1 MSDGYWF
8 KSSLFEIEPGE
19 DDEINP
25 GIYGRQ
31 LTQWLKARLEA
42 GGYAVEAVI
51 AEDWGR
57 CLMCQRSPF
66 SLWVGVSSVD
76 DETRAAGEI
85 PTKEA
90 VIWHCFATTEGGLR
104 MRMFGKK
111 NEIEA
116 SRAKLDATLLS
127 ILRSEPAINGVT
139 PHFPE
144 MGSDP
149 KS

>member
-31 LTQWLKARLEA
+31 LAAWMKQRLEA
-42 GGYAVEAVI
+42 RGYAVDDVI
-51 AEDWGR
+51 NEDWGR

-66 SLWVGVSSVD
+66 SLWVGVGSVT
-76 DETRAAGEI
+76 ETE
-85 PTKEA
+85 TKNE
-90 VIWHCFATTEGGLR
+90 VVWHCFAVTEGGLR

-116 SRAKLDATLLS
+116 TRAKLDAALVS
-127 ILRSEPAINGVT
+127 ILRAEPAILIV
-139 PHFPE
+139 PE
-144 MGSDP
+144 P
-149 KS
+149 

>member
-31 LTQWLKARLEA
+31 LASWLKRKLEGA
-42 GGYAVEAVI
+42 GYAVDDVI
-51 AEDWGR
+51 NEDWGR

-66 SLWVGVSSVD
+66 ALWVGVGSVD
-76 DETRAAGEI
+76 DEARVDGEI
-85 PTKEA
+85 PVKDA
-90 VIWHCFATTEGGLR
+90 VVWHCFAVTEGGLR
-104 MRMFGKK
+104 LRMFGKK

-116 SRAKLDATLLS
+116 SRAKLDAALQS
-127 ILRSEPAINGVT
+127 ILRAEPAILLV
-139 PHFPE
+139 PE
-144 MGSDP
+144 P
-149 KS
+149 

>member
-19 DDEINP
+19 DDEVNP

-31 LTQWLKARLEA
+31 LARWLRPKLEA
-42 GGYAVEAVI
+42 AGFAVEDI
-51 AEDWGR
+51 LNEDWGR

-66 SLWVGVSSVD
+66 ALWVGVGSVD
-76 DETRAAGEI
+76 EPRDDGQL
-85 PTKEA
+85 PVKDA
-90 VIWHCFATTEGGLR
+90 VVWHCFAVTEGGFR

-116 SRAKLDATLLS
+116 TRAKLDAALAS
-127 ILRSEPAINGVT
+127 ILRSEPAILLI
-139 PHFPE
+139 PE
-144 MGSDP
+144 P
-149 KS
+149 

>member
-31 LTQWLKARLEA
+31 LALWMKQKLEA
-42 GGYAVEAVI
+42 RGYTVEGI
-51 AEDWGR
+51 INEDWGR

-66 SLWVGVSSVD
+66 SLWVGVGSVT
-76 DETRAAGEI
+76 ETE
-85 PTKEA
+85 TKDA
-90 VIWHCFATTEGGLR
+90 VVWHCFAVTEGGLR

-111 NEIEA
+111 NEIES
-116 SRAKLDATLLS
+116 SRAKLDAALQS
-127 ILRSEPAINGVT
+127 ILRAEPAILLV
-139 PHFPE
+139 PE
-144 MGSDP
+144 P
-149 KS
+149 

>member
-31 LTQWLKARLEA
+31 LAAWLRKKLDER
-42 GGYAVEAVI
+42 GFPVEDI
-51 AEDWGR
+51 LNEDWGR

-66 SLWVGVSSVD
+66 SLWVGVGSVTESETAAKD
-76 DETRAAGEI
+76 D
-85 PTKEA
+85 
-90 VIWHCFATTEGGLR
+90 VVWHCFAVTEGGLR

-116 SRAKLDATLLS
+116 TRAKLDATLQS
-127 ILRSEPAINGVT
+127 ILRSEPAILLV
-139 PHFPE
+139 PE
-144 MGSDP
+144 P
-149 KS
+149 

>member
-19 DDEINP
+19 DGEINP

-31 LTQWLKARLEA
+31 LAAWLRQKLDAA
-42 GGYAVEAVI
+42 GFPVEDVI
-51 AEDWGR
+51 NEDWGR

-66 SLWVGVSSVD
+66 ALWVGVGSVE
-76 DETRAAGEI
+76 DEQRVDGMI
-85 PTKEA
+85 PTKDA
-90 VIWHCFATTEGGLR
+90 VVWHCFAVSEGGLR

-116 SRAKLDATLLS
+116 SRAKLDATLQS
-127 ILRSEPAINGVT
+127 ILRAEPAILLV
-139 PHFPE
+139 PP
-144 MGSDP
+144 P
-149 KS
+149 

>member
-31 LTQWLKARLEA
+31 LSVWLKKQLEA
-42 GGYAVEAVI
+42 RGYAVEDI
-51 AEDWGR
+51 INEDWGR

-66 SLWVGVSSVD
+66 SLWVGVGSVTEVATEAKD
-76 DETRAAGEI
+76 D
-85 PTKEA
+85 
-90 VIWHCFATTEGGLR
+90 VVWHCFAVTEGGLR

-116 SRAKLDATLLS
+116 TRAKLDSALES
-127 ILRSEPAINGVT
+127 ILRAEPAILLV
-139 PHFPE
+139 PE
-144 MGSDP
+144 P
-149 KS
+149 

>member
-8 KSSLFEIEPGE
+8 KSSLFEIESGE

-31 LTQWLKARLEA
+31 LAQWMKQKLEA
-42 GGYAVEAVI
+42 GGYPVESI
-51 AEDWGR
+51 INEDWGR

-66 SLWVGVSSVD
+66 SLWVGVGSVE
-76 DETRAAGEI
+76 DEERVDGML
-85 PTKEA
+85 PTKDA
-90 VIWHCFATTEGGLR
+90 VVWHCFAVTEGGFR

-116 SRAKLDATLLS
+116 TRAKLDAWLQS
-127 ILRSEPAINGVT
+127 VLRSEPQILLV
-139 PHFPE
+139 PRP
-144 MGSDP
+144 
-149 KS
+149 

>member
-25 GIYGRQ
+25 GIFGRQ
-31 LTQWLKARLEA
+31 LAVWMKQQLEA
-42 GGYAVEAVI
+42 RGYTVDDVI
-51 AEDWGR
+51 NEDWGR

-66 SLWVGVSSVD
+66 SLWVGVGSATETEAK
-76 DETRAAGEI
+76 DE
-85 PTKEA
+85 
-90 VIWHCFATTEGGLR
+90 VVWHCFAVTEGGLR

-116 SRAKLDATLLS
+116 TRAKLDGALES
-127 ILRSEPAINGVT
+127 ILRTEPAILLVQE
-139 PHFPE
+139 P
-144 MGSDP
+144 
-149 KS
+149 

>member
-1 MSDGYWF
+1 MPDGYWF

-19 DDEINP
+19 DGEINP

-31 LTQWLKARLEA
+31 LANWLRQKLEA
-42 GGYAVEAVI
+42 GGYPVEEI
-51 AEDWGR
+51 INEDWGR

-66 SLWVGVSSVD
+66 ALWVGVGSVD
-76 DETRAAGEI
+76 DEEHADGMI

-90 VIWHCFATTEGGLR
+90 VVWHCFAVTEGGLR

-116 SRAKLDATLLS
+116 TRAKLDAALQS
-127 ILRSEPAINGVT
+127 ILRAEPAILLV
-139 PHFPE
+139 PE
-144 MGSDP
+144 P
-149 KS
+149 

>member
-31 LTQWLKARLEA
+31 LAQWMKGRLEA
-42 GGYAVEAVI
+42 GGYAVEDI
-51 AEDWGR
+51 IHEDWGR

-66 SLWVGVSSVD
+66 SLWVGVGSVE
-76 DETRAAGEI
+76 DESRVEGEL
-85 PTKEA
+85 PAKEA
-90 VIWHCFATTEGGLR
+90 VVWHCFAVTEGGLR

-116 SRAKLDATLLS
+116 SHAKLDATLQS
-127 ILRSEPAINGVT
+127 ILRAEPGILLVT
-139 PHFPE
+139 PP
-144 MGSDP
+144 
-149 KS
+149 

>member
-31 LTQWLKARLEA
+31 LALWLKPKLEA
-42 GGYAVEAVI
+42 AGYTVEGI
-51 AEDWGR
+51 LNEDWGR

-66 SLWVGVSSVD
+66 ALWVGVGSVE
-76 DETRAAGEI
+76 DEARVDGMI
-85 PTKEA
+85 PTKDA
-90 VIWHCFATTEGGLR
+90 VVWHCFAVTEGGFR

-111 NEIEA
+111 NEIES
-116 SRAKLDATLLS
+116 SRAKLDAALQS
-127 ILRSEPAINGVT
+127 ILRAEPAILLIQE
-139 PHFPE
+139 P
-144 MGSDP
+144 
-149 KS
+149 

>member
-31 LTQWLKARLEA
+31 LAQWMKQRLEA
-42 GGYAVEAVI
+42 GGYTVEAVI
-51 AEDWGR
+51 NEDWGR

-76 DETRAAGEI
+76 DEARAGGMI
-85 PTKEA
+85 PTKDA
-90 VIWHCFATTEGGLR
+90 VVWHCFAVTEGGLR

-111 NEIEA
+111 NEIESA
-116 SRAKLDATLLS
+116 RVKLDAALQS
-127 ILRSEPAINGVT
+127 ILRAEPGILLVAA
-139 PHFPE
+139 P
-144 MGSDP
+144 
-149 KS
+149 

>member
-8 KSSLFEIEPGE
+8 KSSLFEIEPDE

-31 LTQWLKARLEA
+31 LAAWMKKQLEA
-42 GGYAVEAVI
+42 RGYTVDDVI
-51 AEDWGR
+51 NEDWGR

-66 SLWVGVSSVD
+66 SLWVGVGSATETETK
-76 DETRAAGEI
+76 DE
-85 PTKEA
+85 
-90 VIWHCFATTEGGLR
+90 VVWHCFAVTEGGLR

-116 SRAKLDATLLS
+116 TRAKLDAALQS
-127 ILRSEPAINGVT
+127 ILLAEPAILMVQE
-139 PHFPE
+139 P
-144 MGSDP
+144 
-149 KS
+149 

>member
-31 LTQWLKARLEA
+31 LAAWLKARLEA
-42 GGYAVEAVI
+42 RGYTVDGI
-51 AEDWGR
+51 INEDWGR

-66 SLWVGVSSVD
+66 SLWVGAASVT
-76 DETRAAGEI
+76 ETVA
-85 PTKEA
+85 KDA
-90 VIWHCFATTEGGLR
+90 VVWHCFAVTEGGLKL
-104 MRMFGKK
+104 RMFGKR

-116 SRAKLDATLLS
+116 TRDRLDATLES
-127 ILRSEPAINGVT
+127 ILRAEPAILIV
-139 PHFPE
+139 PE
-144 MGSDP
+144 P
-149 KS
+149 